1 MCNLIVDILLDI
13 RKYIFCAIIRH
24 GKLHLNQKLHK
35 GNIKRNTRGGLDL
48 AKCIYNSY
56 FQFPFKAAAASAA
69 IHKWLPALYMALHLY
84 PIVYLMEK
92 QLLHDARAHLSNIPH
107 LLPYAVIISI
117 KKKHCSDGFVL
128 IFYLSIIKRLFRV
141 TQFT

>member
-56 FQFPFKAAAASAA
+56 FQFPFKAAAESAA
-69 IHKWLPALYMALHLY
+69 Y
-84 PIVYLMEK
+84 
-92 QLLHDARAHLSNIPH
+92 
-107 LLPYAVIISI
+107 
-117 KKKHCSDGFVL
+117 
-128 IFYLSIIKRLFRV
+128 
-141 TQFT
+141 T